1 MNAYMKPFAISADH
15 QLRIYPSVNNISW
28 AQARILNRLNVL
40 FENHCLDLEANLQSD
55 FFLPKLVQGML
66 CTNVE
71 YAKFSYEDSE
81 NATYTAMV
89 SSGLINGG
97 INVQVQLVNDSIIM
111 TFGVGKHDVS
121 ADAPLVVYIQAVSKD
136 IEVLPTVPDLDL
148 VSNDLHLVGAFFA
161 TGLIE
166 IDPAVHTYDYLD
178 MIADKKRQPHFVD
191 LLKGLNVNPVNY
203 LANADMA
210 KKLWEEIEK
219 VYSDRLVD
227 SGLYAPNYD
236 IARNSDGFW
245 EIRVDSPEHVIHSI
259 SISEP
264 ELLINFHP
272 NGYAINRFIAL
283 KTAVDT
289 IRVDGRL
296 GK

>member
-28 AQARILNRLNVL
+28 AQARILNRLNQL
-40 FENHCLDLEANLQSD
+40 FEEYYLDLEANLQPD

-71 YAKFSYEDSE
+71 YVKFSYEDSE

-97 INVQVQLVNDSIIM
+97 IDVQMQLVNDSIIM
-111 TFGVGKHDVS
+111 TFGVSKHDVS
-121 ADAPLVVYIQAVSKD
+121 ADAPLVVYIQAVGKD
-136 IEVLPTVPDLDL
+136 IEVLPTVPDLDK

-166 IDPAVHTYDYLD
+166 IDPAVHVYDYLD

-191 LLKGLNVNPVNY
+191 LLRGLNVDPMKY
-203 LANADMA
+203 LAHADMA
-210 KKLWEEIEK
+210 KKLWEKIEK
-219 VYSDRLVD
+219 VYSDRFVD

-245 EIRVDSPEHVIHSI
+245 EINVDSPEHVVHSI

-283 KTAVDT
+283 KTAIDTVD
-289 IRVDGRL
+289 VGRMS
-296 GK
+296 K